1 MERLKAQNPDLK
13 DRVTDRD
20 ATIEELTEFKEIA
33 LARLAAQ
40 HDEIMRLRS
49 PQSFLE
55 PAPPADRPPPS
66 HQDHRLRHLQLTA
79 SHSSVVITRRSATS
93 WGGRDPLRRTGHRP
107 KYIQYEGL
115 CPARRGHAPDA
126 AGPAL
131 RADDGNVTTGR
142 I

>member
-20 ATIEELTEFKEIA
+20 ATIEELTEFKKFA
-33 LARLAAQ
+33 LSRLAAQ
-40 HDEIMRLRS
+40 HVEIMRLRS

-79 SHSSVVITRRSATS
+79 CHSSVVITRRSATS
-93 WGGRDPLRRTGHRP
+93 WGGRDPLRRTGH
-107 KYIQYEGL
+107 
-115 CPARRGHAPDA
+115 
-126 AGPAL
+126 
-131 RADDGNVTTGR
+131 
-142 I
+142 